1 MEPNEQ
7 SAPETPDEHL
17 PNALAGNDDAAPEP
31 EAEDVNIPSTIN
43 YQPPTTPEM
52 EVHHHAHHE
61 HGKKHWKTY
70 FFDFFMLFLAVL
82 CGFLAEYQLE
92 HKIERDRAKQ
102 FLQSMLIDVRT
113 NIVNLDSLM
122 QENRQIITHHDA

>member
-1 MEPNEQ
+1 MEENKPVHNLEDIKPPDNEQ
-7 SAPETPDEHL
+7 PLNHPSSDEL
-17 PNALAGNDDAAPEP
+17 IVSTEATT
-31 EAEDVNIPSTIN
+31 EAEP
-43 YQPPTTPEM
+43 QPAPMLRGSNQQPATDM

-61 HGKKHWKTY
+61 HGPDSHHKKSWKTY

-113 NIVNLDSLM
+113 NIVNLD
-122 QENRQIITHHDA
+122 